1 MNKLISVTVIAAM
14 VLVALAAF
22 ALPAS
27 AQGDP
32 GAGCAAVT
40 KYYNGTMNGSI
51 YFEQQGY
58 SDGPPSMTKTFTNV
72 PDGIKIAKV
81 YTGVWGGSPC
91 KGGDFN
97 ITINNAGGVR
107 TTPDNIPGAMYR
119 SCDPCPTK
127 TNCGGCQPA
136 RCDALRDATSGNLAH
151 NQGFVDLPDIH
162 DYIVG
167 CGVHFI
173 SYNATPYI
181 IPGSNTITVQ
191 TRKNHACNC
200 PTTLDCGDGWDGRIY
215 VIALMVIYES
225 ETMPEITYWVN
236 EGALYLEKDSECD
249 GPDDHIY
256 ASKYFNGTNVTDPTR
271 VSLWSLGFPHVIN
284 TYNPGAAGAFTKLNG
299 IDIGAPGVI
308 EAYGGGANEVLL
320 RWNLPPNS
328 VNNASNFLEYN
339 DPEPYYERAFAE
351 VLIVHGPSNKSDL
364 NGGHWGEGSFPVVMR
379 PNKDYT
385 INKTVEN
392 IGGGAAG
399 PFNVSLDIAGTSYHK
414 EVNVTT
420 GLGIGSSTTVSF
432 DDVNLP
438 KGCYNFIVTKDCNGD
453 VTEDNEFNNVATKEY
468 QVGNVIV
475 VDGNSDFERLDVSG
489 DMALPAGCFANVG
502 GTYYIRNLDI
512 ENCAEHC
519 ISDGVHITNTTVPFV
534 IRNCTIHDCE
544 GNGVYFNNVT
554 NGKVN
559 ESEIYSNGL
568 KGIRMENCSY
578 VTIETNSV
586 HDHEFGVDVYMD
598 TMPYVDSHH
607 VTISNNTVS
616 GGMYGI
622 EVLGNDCTVR
632 CNTIEDTT
640 GSYAVYV
647 SGNYSVIHNNTMK
660 DNAGYGIQVDSTW
673 IPTLGNLI
681 YGNDFIGNNG
691 GGVQAFDS
699 GTNTGWNTSTQ
710 VQYYYDND
718 GTRYNYTGNYWSD
731 YYGNLY
737 KNYLPNP
744 SCTDLNG
751 DGIGDS
757 IPYAI
762 GGGAG
767 AADNYPMVVP
777 WWVCGDVNGDGRSD
791 TNDLNPLF
799 YVSLTT
805 SQWAGDVNCQG
816 SGSCLG
822 CVDTN
827 DLNPLFYGGN
837 KLRCCPNCCDGI
849 GCCTCIGCCCNPT

>member
-1 MNKLISVTVIAAM
+1 MVTVAM
-14 VLVALAAF
+14 VVVALVAF
-22 ALPAS
+22 TTSAS

-40 KYYNGTMNGSI
+40 KYYGTMNGSI

-58 SDGPPSMTKTFTNV
+58 SDSPPSMTRTFTNV

-97 ITINNAGGVR
+97 ITIANAGGSY

-127 TNCGGCQPA
+127 TNCEGCQPD
-136 RCDALRDATSGNLAH
+136 RCDALRNDTSGNNAT
-151 NQGFVDLPDIH
+151 NWNFADLPDIH

-181 IPGSNTITVQ
+181 TPGSNTITVQ
-191 TRKNHACNC
+191 TRKNHTCNC
-200 PTTLDCGDGWDGRIY
+200 PTPLDCGDGWDGRIY
-215 VIALMVIYES
+215 VIALMVIYEN

-236 EGALYLEKDSECD
+236 EGALYLETDSECD
-249 GPDDHIY
+249 GPFDHIY
-256 ASKYFNGTNVTDPTR
+256 ASKYFNGTNVTNPKR
-271 VSLWSLGFPHVIN
+271 VSLWSLGVPHVIN
-284 TYNPGAAGAFTKLNG
+284 TYDPGAAGAFTKLNG
-299 IDIGAPGVI
+299 IDIGPPGVV
-308 EAYGGGANEVLL
+308 EAYGSNEVLL
-320 RWNLPPNS
+320 RWTLPPAS

-339 DPEPYYERAFAE
+339 NPESYYERAFAE
-351 VLIVHGPSNKSDL
+351 VLIVHGPSDKPDIVD
-364 NGGHWGEGSFPVVMR
+364 GVWAGAFPDVMR
-379 PNKDYT
+379 PGKDYT
-385 INKTVEN
+385 INKFVEN
-392 IGGGAAG
+392 IGGNASG

-420 GLGIGSSTTVSF
+420 GLGAGNNTTVSF
-432 DDVNLP
+432 DEVNLP
-438 KGCYNFIVTKDCNGD
+438 EGCYDFIVTVDCNGD
-453 VTEDNEFNNVATKEY
+453 VTEDNEFNNVATKKY
-468 QVGNVIV
+468 QVGYVIV
-475 VDGNSDFERLDVSG
+475 VDGNSDFERLNVSG
-489 DMALPAGCFANVG
+489 DMALPAGCFANISS
-502 GTYYIRNLDI
+502 TYYIRNLDI
-512 ENCAEHC
+512 ENCAKHC

-534 IRNCTIHDCE
+534 IRNCMIHDCE

-559 ESEIYSNGL
+559 ESEIYSNGM

-578 VTIETNSV
+578 VAIETNSV
-586 HDHEFGVDVYMD
+586 HDNEETDVDVYMD

-607 VTISNNTVS
+607 ITISNNTIT
-616 GGMYGI
+616 GGMCGI

-647 SGNYSVIHNNTMK
+647 SGNYSKIHNNTLK
-660 DNAGYGIQVDSTW
+660 DNVGYGIQVDSTW
-673 IPTLGNLI
+673 IQTIGNLI

-691 GGVQAFDS
+691 GGVQAFDN
-699 GTNTGWNTSTQ
+699 GTNTIWNTPT
-710 VQYYYDND
+710 VVRYYYDLSDNQ
-718 GTRYNYTGNYWSD
+718 NSYTGNYWSD

-737 KNYLPNP
+737 NESYLPNP
-744 SCTDLNG
+744 NCTDSNG

-762 GGGAG
+762 DGGAG

-799 YVSLTT
+799 NTRLTT

-816 SGSCLG
+816 SGSCQG

-827 DLNPLFYGGN
+827 DLNPLFYRE
-837 KLRCCPNCCDGI
+837 LHCCPNCCDRVS
-849 GCCTCIGCCCNPT
+849 CCECIGCCCNLM